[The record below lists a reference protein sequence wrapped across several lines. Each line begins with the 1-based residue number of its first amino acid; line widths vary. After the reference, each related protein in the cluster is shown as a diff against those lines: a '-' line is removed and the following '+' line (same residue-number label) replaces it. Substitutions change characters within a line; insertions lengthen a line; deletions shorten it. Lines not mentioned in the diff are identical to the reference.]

1 MPEEFFPFLS
11 DSCLPELSEEFSR
24 TSHEGQ
30 FDIAVLTG
38 QKLLVFY
45 RMIYP
50 HNFPQIGEFKSTR
63 LPIHEGIERLCPG
76 MHALELAKTAWNAVV
91 TSEKEAEPSV
101 VRAFEDIARSSVL
114 VASQV
119 MENFGIEGDEGGPLE
134 EIRVLRGLLGDNIVS
149 S

>member
-63 LPIHEGIERLCPG
+63 SPIHESIERLCPG
-76 MHALELAKTAWNAVV
+76 MHTLELAKTAWNAVV
-91 TSEKEAEPSV
+91 TSEEEAEPSV